1 MSKAAEL
8 AALIGSGQAQGNKN
22 LIINGNMAV
31 NQRGSVNTS
40 DGNTVHGLD
49 RMAVFLRGGPAATI
63 TQDTDVPS
71 GQGFSYSNKIDVTT
85 GDALGTANDFCL
97 FRQKIEGQNLQQLKK
112 GTSSAESLTLSFWIK
127 STITGTYVLE
137 IRDATNTRDI
147 HKTYTISSS
156 NTWEYKTLTFEGDT
170 TGAIDNDNTSGFE
183 VSWMLGQGTDYT
195 SGTLNTTWA
204 SVVNTNRAVGQVN
217 AVSSASN
224 NILITGVQLEIGD
237 VATAFEHE
245 SYAETLRKCQR
256 YFYRIGGNETD
267 ALGGN
272 VGRMASGVMFAAT
285 TAQVIR
291 PNPVTMRLAPDVTF
305 DDAVANYTVM
315 TSRTTNAVTAVGT
328 NTSTIST
335 MSISLTCGATSV
347 DGDGAVLRSTRAQST
362 VSISAEL

>member
-22 LIINGNMAV
+22 LIINGGMTV

-40 DGNTVHGLD
+40 DGNTVFGLD

-71 GQGFSYSNKIDVTT
+71 GQGFGYSNKIDVTT

-97 FRQKIEGQNLQQLKK
+97 FRQKIEGRNLQQLKK
-112 GTSSAESLTLSFWIK
+112 GTSSAESVTLSFWIK

-137 IRDATNTRDI
+137 IRDQTNTRDI
-147 HKTYTISSS
+147 HKTYTVSSS

-204 SVVNTNRAVGQVN
+204 SAVNANRAVGQVN

-224 NILITGVQLEIGD
+224 NILITGIQLEIGE

-245 SYAETLRKCQR
+245 SFAETLQKCFR
-256 YFYRIGGNETD
+256 YYYD
-267 ALGGN
+267 AMYGSNDGQAYSTARDAQYGHIRN
-272 VGRMASGVMFAAT
+272 CIAQFPVEMRATPSVSIQSGSANSMDRYGRGQELCYPKAENIQKSHWQNIVKYTNANQT
-285 TAQVIR
+285 T
-291 PNPVTMRLAPDVTF
+291 
-305 DDAVANYTVM
+305 
-315 TSRTTNAVTAVGT
+315 TTNWQDNG
-328 NTSTIST
+328 NYIN
-335 MSISLTCGATSV
+335 
-347 DGDGAVLRSTRAQST
+347 RAGYKAD
-362 VSISAEL
+362 AEL

>member
-1 MSKAAEL
+1 MTQARDLADLAGAAT
-8 AALIGSGQAQGNKN
+8 AGTITGRN
-22 LIINGNMAV
+22 LIINGAMAV

-40 DGNTVHGLD
+40 DGNTVYGLD

-71 GQGFSYSNKIDVTT
+71 GQGFGYSNKIDVTT

-137 IRDATNTRDI
+137 IRDETNARDI
-147 HKTYTISSS
+147 HKTYTVSSS

-170 TGAIDNDNTSGFE
+170 TGAIDNDNTSGLE

-204 SVVNTNRAVGQVN
+204 SSVNANRAVGQVN

-224 NILITGVQLEIGD
+224 NIYITGVQLEAG
-237 VATAFEHE
+237 ATATPFEHR
-245 SYAETLRKCQR
+245 SYGEELRRCQR
-256 YFYRIGGNETD
+256 YYYKISPGDTGAIG
-267 ALGGN
+267 
-272 VGRMASGVMFAAT
+272 SGIHNT
-285 TAQVIR
+285 TAQATVLI
-291 PNPVTMRLAPDVTF
+291 PYQVEMREGP
-305 DDAVANYTVM
+305 
-315 TSRTTNAVTAVGT
+315 TAVETSSTANEFDVRNDNSIFFLSSTPTFQAATKYGGEVLC
-328 NTSTIST
+328 NHGGTSTQ
-335 MSISLTCGATSV
+335 GEATL
-347 DGDGAVLRSTRAQST
+347 LRTRSDNAY
-362 VSISAEL
+362 IAWSAEL